1 MNNQKLTTNL
11 LIQNKIQALFKT
23 ATLVFGS
30 LLLSTQLSMAASQ
43 PLDRIAA
50 VVNEDIVMLSSVLSR
65 AKKLKAVSPNAD
77 DKTLIAQALDQLI
90 LIKVQT
96 QYGKALG
103 IVVDDVMLNRTIEGI
118 ARQNNLSL
126 GDFRLALQK
135 QGVEYSDFREDIRS
149 RLIINAL
156 KQRHQSGSRANI
168 SEQEI
173 NDLIFSQASAI
184 NQNAQYHLQ
193 DILIAAPNG
202 TALSQFNI
210 AKRKAENIRK
220 KLLGQKTFATDG
232 IETNDLVWKTA
243 QELPAAFTRVL
254 SLMGVNEISPVVHD
268 SRGFHILKLI
278 AKRGGSQQ
286 LELQAHVRH
295 ILIPDTSKKGQQ
307 KAMSI
312 RKKLLAGA
320 NFASL
325 ARANSADKG
334 SAVNGGDLGWA
345 TPKNYVPAFAN
356 TVRTA
361 PLNAIS
367 QPVKTKFG
375 WHIIQV
381 LERKKVDTS
390 QETIRASAKSIL
402 AKKKNKGSYDKW
414 LQGIRDEAFIEY
426 RLKL

>member
-11 LIQNKIQALFKT
+11 LIQNKIHALFKT
-23 ATLVFGS
+23 AALVFGS

-65 AKKLKAVSPNAD
+65 AKKLKAVSPNSD

-156 KQRHQSGSRANI
+156 KQRQSGSKRNI
-168 SEQEI
+168 SEQEVS
-173 NDLIFSQASAI
+173 DLIFSQASAI
-184 NQNAQYHLQ
+184 NQDAQYHLQ

-202 TALSQFNI
+202 TALSQFYI
-210 AKRKAENIRK
+210 AKKKAENIRK
-220 KLLGQKTFATDG
+220 KLLGQKTFATNG
-232 IETNDLVWKTA
+232 IETNDLAWKTT

-254 SLMGVNEISPVVHD
+254 SLMGVDEISPVVHD

-286 LELQAHVRH
+286 LELQAHARH

-307 KAMSI
+307 KAISI

-320 NFASL
+320 NFSTL
-325 ARANSADKG
+325 AKANSADKG

-390 QETIRASAKSIL
+390 QEAIRASAKSIL
-402 AKKKNKGSYDKW
+402 AKKKNKGGYDKW
-414 LQGIRDEAFIEY
+414 LQGIRDDAFIEY